1 MIIWST
7 LFTWLKVW
15 KTAIV
20 MYRITRQPY
29 WIKPRGLI
37 TSHDAYRTF
46 VIAYMTAI
54 MAIFAILSKDT
65 EEVIIWP
72 HYFTTLGET
81 QRRWFLLRF
90 TILGKTVEKWVLVTN
105 YIEPKCGKLLHS
117 ESERSVSALKTGP
130 SRWVKY
136 SPIFGSNLAPLNQG
150 QYSPIS

>member
-54 MAIFAILSKDT
+54 FAILSKDT

-81 QRRWFLLRF
+81 QRRWFF
-90 TILGKTVEKWVLVTN
+90 AQIYYPGQNCWKM
-105 YIEPKCGKLLHS
+105 GFGHLLHREKMWEITTLWIRKICFS
-117 ESERSVSALKTGP
+117 PNNRAVSVSKIQ
-130 SRWVKY
+130 SYFWV
-136 SPIFGSNLAPLNQG
+136 
-150 QYSPIS
+150 